1 MAKLY
6 HLLAAIG
13 MLAFSAFPANA
24 QDDQAIETERSVF
37 DAAAAWMEF
46 EQTVRL
52 FYAYLARSDFD
63 FETHLSNTAE
73 LAKQAANKDQFR
85 RILHQSTYA
94 WTDPHFIVG
103 PFTNDDYN
111 IVPSSSD
118 MIIRI
123 ENAQYLVADVRDG
136 SSADKAGIRP
146 GWHLLSV
153 NGLAM
158 DEATKLPS
166 GDLLPQPT
174 ITQREYAATLVANG
188 RRNGTRH
195 LTFVENGATPITLS
209 NPREYA
215 IAVSSLPPV
224 STASVGNFGVIR
236 FNNSLGNNDTIF
248 AFDAAMAEMSETGG
262 LIIDLRN
269 TPSGG
274 NTEVARSVI
283 GHFVSETRSYQV
295 HEVPSL
301 EREFSVP
308 RRFIEQVKPRAP
320 YYDPKHIV
328 VLGGSWTG
336 SMGEGIV
343 IGLDAAANAFV
354 IASDMGDLLGGLRN
368 VTLPISGAR
377 VDLGSEAL
385 FHVDGTPRE
394 DFIADLALPSA
405 DRDENGADPALD
417 AALLYLSSR

>member
-1 MAKLY
+1 LAKLY

-13 MLAFSAFPANA
+13 MLAFSAFPAYA

-224 STASVGNFGVIR
+224 STTSVGNFGVIR

-328 VLGGSWTG
+328 VLGGNWTG

-417 AALLYLSSR
+417 AALLYLSSQ